1 MYMIRHCKKQMM
13 WVVII
18 AAVIMMMMAA
28 ALDKAPVCLGDL
40 RPELVQSSCTAVELQ
55 WGGLSVKIDDSAQ
68 IEQIQQLAVD
78 LKVKKT
84 GKNRRNEIM
93 YEDMAYQVPVMN
105 GIHFF
110 IDTEVVESISL
121 SGDFTEIA
129 PKDNDREDCAY
140 LQVQE
145 PEQLQALFLTQGQ
158 NLLAQQKDT
167 AFTADLDNDG
177 VPEQIV
183 VNMNP
188 WSENA
193 ATELS
198 IYRSDGAVLDW
209 QTFASAHAGWGS
221 CYLYQ
226 QEGRD
231 YILYYYP
238 TMGQGY
244 ADYQWQ
250 LVQFDAAGEPI
261 VVQEN
266 SMAFTINPEQYQF
279 DVQKI
284 YAYLQEIDGMLQ
296 DAILI
301 ISTINGDLQYSSV
314 EKQICPTAESYMNQW
329 FSSFLPEENQNLD
342 LQQQL
347 QLVQDELY
355 FARPQELLEQ
365 WLQARIDFDRQRQ
378 QLVVPELCVI
388 AERQCVSFSLCRR
401 ENGQVI
407 GRYAISTQDTDDWK
421 AVDRCYY
428 QWQDG
433 AWVLLDH
440 GADGVQGN
448 N

>member
-93 YEDMAYQVPVMN
+93 YEDMTYQVPVMN

-193 ATELS
+193 AAELS

-231 YILYYYP
+231 YIC
-238 TMGQGY
+238 
-244 ADYQWQ
+244 
-250 LVQFDAAGEPI
+250 
-261 VVQEN
+261 
-266 SMAFTINPEQYQF
+266 TIIHHGAVMP
-279 DVQKI
+279 
-284 YAYLQEIDGMLQ
+284 
-296 DAILI
+296 I
-301 ISTINGDLQYSSV
+301 ISGSWCSLMPPVSRLWCGKIRWLLQSIRSSISLMSRRFMR
-314 EKQICPTAESYMNQW
+314 ICRKLME
-329 FSSFLPEENQNLD
+329 
-342 LQQQL
+342 
-347 QLVQDELY
+347 
-355 FARPQELLEQ
+355 
-365 WLQARIDFDRQRQ
+365 
-378 QLVVPELCVI
+378 C
-388 AERQCVSFSLCRR
+388 CRMP
-401 ENGQVI
+401 
-407 GRYAISTQDTDDWK
+407 Y
-421 AVDRCYY
+421 
-428 QWQDG
+428 
-433 AWVLLDH
+433 
-440 GADGVQGN
+440 
-448 N
+448 